1 MKKRIFAI
9 LLALTLA
16 LTLLPTAVFA
26 TGEDG
31 AAEPQEQQEEVKP
44 EEPQGQPEQPEQ
56 PEAKPAEEK
65 GAQEKQEEP
74 APQPAQ
80 SAEEPVVLNSEGE
93 TVIKLTQSNISNYM
107 SSGLTDG
114 SYQLGENVTVERGS
128 LEVKGTVTLDLNGH
142 TLLFKDPELYYP
154 PKQGQ
159 VNAGIRV
166 YNSDSSESAAK
177 YALTLCDTSTAK
189 TGTLD
194 VWGESM
200 AESGEGLFV
209 GQNGE
214 LTMTGGTI
222 TDSSET
228 NPWGIGIGI
237 IEGRV
242 TMTGGKIEN
251 QTRCGVTLA
260 GGTFEMSGDAVIS
273 NCGGNNSGGGIW
285 IGGGTL
291 TMTGGTI
298 ENCNATWGGGVY
310 VGAGSTFNMSGGS
323 IENCKASA
331 DGSSAF
337 GGGIY
342 NAGRTTLSGTAKIR
356 NCQAANAGGG
366 IYDYS
371 VLNISDNVEITG
383 CTAPLWSTMTVSGTI
398 SGGTFDGTVVNNGT
412 ITGGT
417 FTGEVTNHT
426 TITGGTFND
435 KVTNHGTITG
445 GTFNDGIIGIAAHVT
460 GSGTETDP
468 YQIGTAIGLEWF
480 RDKVNDG
487 ETEICAVL
495 TADIAL
501 DSNEAWTPIGPNT
514 SGAYTGTFDGNGHTI
529 SGLNVSGALINAGL
543 FGVVTGGTIKNLT
556 VAGKV
561 SPSTSQC
568 IAGGI
573 VGHALNATI
582 KNCSNHCSVTGIV
595 GSFIGG
601 IAGFSS
607 SGAIIVDCYN
617 VGTISGINYAAAS
630 GGIVGSNSGTIS
642 NCYNVGKV
650 SGGDHVGEIAGDNFG
665 TVENCYYLN
674 ATNNNAVGKNK
685 GTITSTKSMTAAEF
699 ADGTVLKL
707 LKAGTHSGTND
718 PWDSVSKEWNGMV
731 LPGFTW
737 QSNNHTHTWGK
748 WMSNDDDTHSRTCAC
763 GVTETGKCSGGTATC
778 TEKATC
784 STCGTVYGSV
794 LGHDFTVSEHD
805 DNNHWMKCSR
815 CDAKSDVNPH
825 EWDDGT
831 VTTQPT
837 CTKAGEKTY
846 TCTECGAA
854 KTQTIDATGH
864 KWESKWTSDTAYH
877 WHKCLN
883 DNCDMKDSYAA
894 HSGGTATCT
903 EKAVCSTCKQ
913 AYGEVDPNNHVG
925 GEELRSKKDA
935 TCTEKGYTGDTYCKG
950 CNTMIKAGA
959 EINALDHDWG
969 KWASNKDGT
978 HTRVCSRDKSHTE
991 TGKCSGGK
999 ADCCH
1004 KAECTVCGGKYGN
1017 LDPDNHSDLK
1027 HFPAKRATTRAEGNI
1042 EYWYCSGCG
1051 KYYRDEAATKEITQK
1066 DTVIRKRRPSGD
1078 STTTD
1083 DKTVKSVKTGDAGI
1097 ALYVGMAALSLTGGA
1112 WLRRKKQ

>member
-31 AAEPQEQQEEVKP
+31 AAEPQEQQQEEEVKP
-44 EEPQGQPEQPEQ
+44 EVDPEQPEGQPEQPE
-56 PEAKPAEEK
+56 EEK
-65 GAQEKQEEP
+65 EAQEQQEEP
-74 APQPAQ
+74 APPPAQ

-114 SYQLGENVTVERGS
+114 SYQLGENVTVESGS

-298 ENCNATWGGGVY
+298 RNCKATQGGGVY
-310 VGAGSTFNMSGGS
+310 VGAGTFTMSGGS
-323 IENCKASA
+323 IENCEASSE
-331 DGSSAF
+331 DGRAF

-342 NAGRTTLSGTAKIR
+342 NAGRTTLSDTAKIR

-371 VLNISDNVEITG
+371 ILNISDNVEITG
-383 CTAPLWSTMTVSGTI
+383 CTAPLWSAMIVSGTI
-398 SGGTFDGTVVNNGT
+398 SGGTFNGTVTSG
-412 ITGGT
+412 
-417 FTGEVTNHT
+417 
-426 TITGGTFND
+426 
-435 KVTNHGTITG
+435 GTITG
-445 GTFNDGIIGIAAHVT
+445 GTFNGEVRNVGTITGGTFNGQVTNPGRITGGTFKGRITGIPALAT
-460 GSGTETDP
+460 GSGTEDDP

-495 TADIAL
+495 TADIVL

-601 IAGFSS
+601 IAGFNT
-607 SGAIIVDCYN
+607 SGAIIDCYN
-617 VGTISGINYAAAS
+617 VGTISGINYAEVS

-674 ATNNNAVGKNK
+674 ATNNNAVGGGG
-685 GTITSTKSMTAAEF
+685 GTAKDVKPKSAKDF
-699 ADGTVLKL
+699 ADGTVLAL
-707 LKAGTHSGTND
+707 LINGRADGQY
-718 PWDSVSKEWNGMV
+718 PWDSVSKEQDGMV

-737 QSNNHTHTWGK
+737 QNNNHTHTWGA
-748 WMSNDDDTHSRTCAC
+748 WTSNGDGTHSHICAC
-763 GVTETGKCSGGTATC
+763 GGSETAKCSGGTATC

-794 LGHDFTVSEHD
+794 RGHDWAAATCTTPKTCKVCKLTEGTALGH
-805 DNNHWMKCSR
+805 K
-815 CDAKSDVNPH
+815 
-825 EWDDGT
+825 
-831 VTTQPT
+831 
-837 CTKAGEKTY
+837 
-846 TCTECGAA
+846 
-854 KTQTIDATGH
+854 
-864 KWESKWTSDTAYH
+864 
-877 WHKCLN
+877 
-883 DNCDMKDSYAA
+883 
-894 HSGGTATCT
+894 GGTATCT

-991 TGKCSGGK
+991 SGKCSGGK

-1051 KYYRDEAATKEITQK
+1051 KYYRDEEATKEITQK